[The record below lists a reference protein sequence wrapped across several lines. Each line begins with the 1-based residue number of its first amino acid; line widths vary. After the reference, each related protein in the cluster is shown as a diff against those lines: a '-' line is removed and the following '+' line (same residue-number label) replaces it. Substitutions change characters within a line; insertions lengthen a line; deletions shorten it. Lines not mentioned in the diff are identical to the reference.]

1 MRLSQTFPY
10 VVRFSSKTLEDLQA
24 LSTAT
29 GTPFSEI
36 VELFCRVGCDHLKK
50 INQPVPTLE
59 EEVRQAIRE
68 TIPDGDRL
76 SPAMLAMRLK
86 APEPE
91 ILRKRRELTPH
102 AFITWTRE
110 RDPSGQGWQFNKLK
124 FGYEKVGNNA

>member
-10 VVRFSSKTLEDLQA
+10 VVRFSSRTLEDLQA

-36 VELFCRVGCDHLKK
+36 VELFCRVGCDRLKE

-59 EEVRQAIRE
+59 EEVKEAIAE

-76 SPAMLAMRLK
+76 SPAMLALRLK
-86 APEPE
+86 APEME
-91 ILRKRRELTPH
+91 ILRKRREMTPT
-102 AFITWTRE
+102 AFLAWTQQ
-110 RDPSGQGWQFNKLK
+110 RDPSGLGWQFNKLK
-124 FGYEKVGNNA
+124 FGYEKVENNA